1 MKRKPAFRAI
11 NLILVLMVLTVS
23 CKSYRNVE
31 KLKPF
36 MERDQGG
43 YYVAEKEFGKIK
55 KEEKIL
61 VELVDG
67 KRYYLYYGS
76 FSDKIL
82 LGEVWRDF
90 TSSVKIDR
98 YQIEIPQEKIKN
110 VKVLRPNPGLTIGIP
125 LGILGVTVF
134 ITLIAIIND
143 PIPGI

>member
-1 MKRKPAFRAI
+1 
-11 NLILVLMVLTVS
+11 
-23 CKSYRNVE
+23 
-31 KLKPF
+31 
-36 MERDQGG
+36 MERDQAG

-67 KRYYLYYGS
+67 KRYYMYYGS

-125 LGILGVTVF
+125 LGILGVTLF